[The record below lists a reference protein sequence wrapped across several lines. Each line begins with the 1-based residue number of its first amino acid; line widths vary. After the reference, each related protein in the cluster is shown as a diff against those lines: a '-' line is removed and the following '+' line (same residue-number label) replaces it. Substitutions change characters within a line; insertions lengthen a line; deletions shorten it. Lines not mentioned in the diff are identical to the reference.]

1 MTSGRANKTAN
12 TSGAAAPA
20 VKSAAIKQLGGFE
33 LIMKIGQGGM
43 GSVFKARQISL
54 DRTVA
59 VKILPPSIAQNN
71 PVFIE
76 RFIRE
81 ARTSAK
87 LNHPNVVQGIEV
99 GKDEA
104 TGLYY
109 FAMELVDGPT
119 VKVLLKQHQRIP
131 EKRALEIIAGVT
143 QALICAEK
151 AGIVHRDVKPDNI
164 LLTAKG
170 EVKLADLGLARGNF
184 DENLDGNSD
193 AANGKRGSVIGT
205 PAYMAPEQI
214 RGENDKFD
222 VRTDLY
228 ALGGTFFHMVSGR
241 APFVGEDAASIMTQ
255 HLNAPVPNVREL
267 VPDLSPGVASVITR
281 LLQKD
286 PAKRFQTATD
296 LAYALEAAGRGERI
310 PGDKTTGKRTPITAM
325 AAISARNAVVTPP
338 SRKGLYASLLLLVL
352 SVTGSVLYL
361 RNRAAAEAGLTARVD
376 PLPQPHPL
384 PPQPPKLPSKP
395 DEATQA
401 HQPVINDSTSSKEDT
416 KKDNPAANSG
426 PNGQLPPTVPSISAG
441 PAPHGEGPADLLTT
455 PLKQAVAKKTDSPP
469 AEKDKNRKNTQ
480 AAPEKTEPP
489 LEEQALARLKA
500 PLEKLD
506 VPAARA
512 ALKTFADEKK
522 LEPMVRTQLDMLLDG
537 EIESHSKALATDLE
551 ALLNSGKADEAQA
564 RLSAVKFTESGDV
577 STAEVVAKS
586 VIAGFSDKLA
596 MSKALSEMSAAM
608 KQAADL
614 DNVLLGVSSA
624 LESGHF
630 DQAAKWLDEAIAQPS
645 LAPSLPALKRERKLI
660 AWYAELEK
668 AVSHGASEL
677 SDNRQFTLNMADGR
691 VIKIGKGS
699 DLKFVSVSG
708 DVLNLE
714 QRVDRATAR
723 RAMKFETFS
732 RETRYDLSM
741 LPYTEDKA
749 DAALLKL
756 KWAYVDLSSITAIV
770 PRTAAVLD
778 HADRLVSEAA
788 EAGAPPPDV
797 ADVKV
802 WLARVQSRV
811 RVPVKSSKGNKNLLL
826 PYLPFINVVSAG
838 GSAGSRF
845 KIALNGRSMFEATGE
860 RRGLNVL
867 AVANE
872 RVILRETFDT
882 STDVA
887 ASRRFADAIAALPK
901 NALVI
906 VAVCDDASKNFQDTA
921 LVALRSLGAKVAL
934 QGKPYHYSYY
944 CIGMKGLDEGLAME
958 EMASSLLEYPKK

>member
-1 MTSGRANKTAN
+1 VTSGRANNTAN
-12 TSGAAAPA
+12 ISGATAPG

-33 LIMKIGQGGM
+33 LITKIGQGGM

-119 VKVLLKQHQRIP
+119 VKVLLKQQQRIN

-164 LLTAKG
+164 LLTSKG

-184 DENLDGNSD
+184 DANLDD
-193 AANGKRGSVIGT
+193 ASNGSRASVIGT

-241 APFVGEDAASIMTQ
+241 APYVGEDAASIMSQ
-255 HLNAPVPNVREL
+255 HLNAPIPNVREL
-267 VPDLSPGVASVITR
+267 APELSPGVASVITR

-296 LAYALEAAGRGERI
+296 LAYALEAAGRGERV
-310 PGDKTTGKRTPITAM
+310 PGDKTTGKRTPITSM
-325 AAISARNAVVTPP
+325 APVSNRQTAQPP
-338 SRKGLYASLLLLVL
+338 SKKGLYASVLLLVL
-352 SVTGSVLYL
+352 SVAGSVLYL
-361 RNRAAAEAGLTARVD
+361 RHRAGTEPLLSARN
-376 PLPQPHPL
+376 PSAIKGQPAQPVQTPPL
-384 PPQPPKLPSKP
+384 PPLPGKDDSATSHQVVATENADPKKVEPPPQIQKESP
-395 DEATQA
+395 TQN
-401 HQPVINDSTSSKEDT
+401 V
-416 KKDNPAANSG
+416 
-426 PNGQLPPTVPSISAG
+426 AG
-441 PAPHGEGPADLLTT
+441 PATMLGEHPADQTA
-455 PLKQAVAKKTDSPP
+455 PKESN
-469 AEKDKNRKNTQ
+469 AEKKQPKKNENT
-480 AAPEKTEPP
+480 AKVKEPVKSEPP
-489 LEEQALARLKA
+489 LEEQALGRLKD
-500 PLEKLD
+500 PLAKLD
-506 VPAARA
+506 IPAARA
-512 ALKTFADEKK
+512 ALKTFGDEKK
-522 LEPMVRTQLDMLLDG
+522 LEPMARTQLDLVLDS
-537 EIESHSKALATDLE
+537 EIESHSQALATDLE
-551 ALLNSGKADEAQA
+551 ELLNSGKFDEAQT
-564 RLSAVKFTESGDV
+564 RLNAVKFSESGDV

-586 VIAGFSDKLA
+586 VIAGIREKLA
-596 MSKALSEMSAAM
+596 LNKALGDMSVSI
-608 KQAADL
+608 KQATDL
-614 DNVLLGVSSA
+614 DNVLLGVSAA
-624 LESGHF
+624 LDSGHV
-630 DQAAKWLDEAIAQPS
+630 DQAAKWLDEAVAQPAM
-645 LAPSLPALKRERKLI
+645 APSVPALKRDRKLI
-660 AWYAELEK
+660 NWYADLQK
-668 AVSHGASEL
+668 AVEHGATEL
-677 SDNRQFTLNMADGR
+677 SDNRQFTLTLNDGR
-691 VIKIGKGS
+691 VIKVGKGS
-699 DLKFVSVSG
+699 DLKFVNVSG
-708 DVLNLE
+708 DTLNLE

-732 RETRYDLSM
+732 RETRYELSM
-741 LPYTEDKA
+741 LPYAEDKA

-756 KWAYVDLSSITAIV
+756 KWAYVDLSSMTAIV
-770 PRTAAVLD
+770 SKSAAILD
-778 HADRLVSEAA
+778 HAERLISEAT
-788 EAGAPPPDV
+788 EAGAPAADV
-797 ADVKV
+797 AAVQP
-802 WLARVQSRV
+802 WLARVQNRV
-811 RVPVKSSKGNKNLLL
+811 RIPQKSSKGGKNLLL
-826 PYLPFINVVSAG
+826 PYLPFIEVVSGG

-845 KIALNGRSMFEATGE
+845 KIALNGRSVYEGVGE
-860 RRGLNVL
+860 HRGLNVV

-882 STDVA
+882 SGDIG
-887 ASRRFADAIAALPK
+887 ASRRFADAVAALPK

-906 VAVCDDASKNFQDTA
+906 VAVCEDAGKNFQDTA
-921 LVALRSLGAKVAL
+921 LVALRALGAKLAM
-934 QGKPYHYSYY
+934 QGKPYRYSYY
-944 CIGMKGLDEGLAME
+944 CIGMKGLDEGLAVE
-958 EMASSLLEYPKK
+958 EMSSALLEYPKK